1 MSNTGNSH
9 GLIAQAKRQPAK
21 TATLGV
27 MVLLMALIWGRNLI
41 GDEES
46 QKSSSKSASQV
57 SASESTSS
65 SSLTSKSTK
74 STASSNSSKSKTK
87 KAPSGSIKNFA
98 TAIARLESW
107 RRPLGIEKAVP
118 LTEEYLLARRQEALE
133 QRRDHWE
140 RTQNARE
147 AGERALADGESGVLA
162 PPEQRTDGL
171 DESAA
176 TREPIISS
184 APLLV
189 YEDLV
194 VDLVLS
200 GTLIFGNTR
209 FALFG
214 DRRVQEGEN
223 FGRYWLKAVRP
234 REVDLVVD
242 GTLTVVRISP
252 PDLGGDR

>member
-1 MSNTGNSH
+1 MTKAEGSY

-27 MVLLMALIWGRNLI
+27 MVVLMAVIWGRNLI
-41 GDEES
+41 GGEES
-46 QKSSSKSASQV
+46 KKSSSKSAPKV
-57 SASESTSS
+57 SATEANSS
-65 SSLTSKSTK
+65 PSSDKSTK

-87 KAPSGSIKNFA
+87 KPPSGSIKNFA

-133 QRRDHWE
+133 QRRDRWE
-140 RTQNARE
+140 RTQNDRE
-147 AGERALADGESGVLA
+147 AGERALAEGDNGVLA
-162 PPEQRTDGL
+162 PPELREDEL
-171 DESAA
+171 DPNAIIP
-176 TREPIISS
+176 EPILST

-189 YEDLV
+189 DEDLE
-194 VDLVLS
+194 VDLDLS

-209 FALFG
+209 YALFG

>member
-1 MSNTGNSH
+1 MTKNESSY

-27 MVLLMALIWGRNLI
+27 MVVLMAVIWGRNLI
-41 GDEES
+41 GGEES
-46 QKSSSKSASQV
+46 KKASGKSTSKV
-57 SASESTSS
+57 SASESSS
-65 SSLTSKSTK
+65 SASNREDSA
-74 STASSNSSKSKTK
+74 STASSKSKKEKPK
-87 KAPSGSIKNFA
+87 KISSGSIKNFA

-133 QRRDHWE
+133 QRRDRWE

-147 AGERALADGESGVLA
+147 AGERALAEGESGLLG
-162 PPEQRTDGL
+162 PPEQRTDEL
-171 DESAA
+171 DPNALIPQS
-176 TREPIISS
+176 TVSQ

-189 YEDLV
+189 DEDLE
-194 VDLVLS
+194 VDLHLS
-200 GTLIFGNTR
+200 GTLIFGDTR
-209 FALFG
+209 YALFG

>member
-1 MSNTGNSH
+1 MSTTGNSH

-27 MVLLMALIWGRNLI
+27 MVVLMAVIWGRNLI
-41 GDEES
+41 GGEETK
-46 QKSSSKSASQV
+46 KSSSKSSSKV
-57 SASESTSS
+57 SATETASGSS
-65 SSLTSKSTK
+65 SSSKSSKTP
-74 STASSNSSKSKTK
+74 ASSSSGSGKERKT
-87 KAPSGSIKNFA
+87 PSGSIKNFA

-118 LTEEYLLARRQEALE
+118 LTEEYLMARRAEALE
-133 QRRDHWE
+133 QRRDRWQ

-147 AGERALADGESGVLA
+147 AGERALADGASGLLA
-162 PPEQRTDGL
+162 PPELRADGL
-171 DESAA
+171 EELDPSP
-176 TREPIISS
+176 EPNISS

-189 YEDLV
+189 DEDLE
-194 VDLVLS
+194 VDLELS
-200 GTLIFGNTR
+200 GTLIFGDTR
-209 FALFG
+209 YALFG
-214 DRRVQEGEN
+214 DHRVQEGEN

>member
-1 MSNTGNSH
+1 MSKTGNSH

-27 MVLLMALIWGRNLI
+27 MAVLMAIIWGRNLI
-41 GDEES
+41 GGEE
-46 QKSSSKSASQV
+46 KKKASSKSQPEV
-57 SASESTSS
+57 SASEAASGSS
-65 SSLTSKSTK
+65 ASSKSTK
-74 STASSNSSKSKTK
+74 SATSSSKSKESKPAT
-87 KAPSGSIKNFA
+87 ASIKNFA

-133 QRRDHWE
+133 QRRDRWE

-147 AGERALADGESGVLA
+147 AGERALADGQNGLLA
-162 PPEQRTDGL
+162 PPERRA
-171 DESAA
+171 DELEVAIPNPDSLA
-176 TREPIISS
+176 TS

-189 YEDLV
+189 DEDLE
-194 VDLVLS
+194 VDLDLS
-200 GTLIFGNTR
+200 GTLIFGDTR
-209 FALFG
+209 YALFG
-214 DRRVQEGEN
+214 DRRVQEGET

-252 PDLGGDR
+252 PDLGGGR

>member
-1 MSNTGNSH
+1 MSANGNSH

-27 MVLLMALIWGRNLI
+27 MVLLMAVIWGRNLI
-41 GDEES
+41 GGEDS
-46 QKSSSKSASQV
+46 KKPSSKGKTEV
-57 SASESTSS
+57 SATAAKGGSS
-65 SSLTSKSTK
+65 SSSKSTK
-74 STASSNSSKSKTK
+74 STTSSSKSKERKT
-87 KAPSGSIKNFA
+87 PSGSIKNFA
-98 TAIARLESW
+98 TAISRLESW
-107 RRPLGIEKAVP
+107 RRPLGIEKAEP

-133 QRRDHWE
+133 QRRDRWE

-147 AGERALADGESGVLA
+147 VGERALADGELGLLA
-162 PPEQRTDGL
+162 PPELQSGELED
-171 DESAA
+171 AA
-176 TREPIISS
+176 LNPEPMISS

-189 YEDLV
+189 DEDLE
-194 VDLVLS
+194 VDLDLS
-200 GTLIFGNTR
+200 GTLIFGDTR
-209 FALFG
+209 YALFG

-252 PDLGGDR
+252 PDLGGGR